1 MQVKSR
7 WVEKIV
13 AEAARTTVK
22 LPFERDTR
30 RAALRARLL
39 SQAASEKPSHGP
51 DRKPAFGF
59 LTK

>member
-7 WVEKIV
+7 WVENIV

-22 LPFERDTR
+22 LPFERGTR

-39 SQAASEKPSHGP
+39 SKG
-51 DRKPAFGF
+51 RFGE
-59 LTK
+59 TVARA

>member
-22 LPFERDTR
+22 MPFERDTR
-30 RAALRARLL
+30 RAALRERLL
-39 SQAASEKPSHGP
+39 SQ
-51 DRKPAFGF
+51 DRFGQ
-59 LTK
+59 TVARA